1 MRSSIELID
10 VTSSRRGI
18 SITFETNG
26 TIEIDFDRYPAY
38 RDAIFAL
45 SIKLSNSGEP
55 FRKRVNLKAIER
67 IVSSAKE
74 SFFKFTI
81 PERACGYDCSRGDRD
96 GDLWL

>member
-1 MRSSIELID
+1 L
-10 VTSSRRGI
+10 
-18 SITFETNG
+18 
-26 TIEIDFDRYPAY
+26 
-38 RDAIFAL
+38 AL

-81 PERACGYDCSRGDRD
+81 PKELVDTTALEEIETVTYGYENQQIYLSLASWGEPYSYRA
-96 GDLWL
+96 

>member
-1 MRSSIELID
+1 MLSLPEESLYYTHSDEVFYRVIELL
-10 VTSSRRGI
+10 VERGI

-67 IVSSAKE
+67 IVSSGKRE
-74 SFFKFTI
+74 LFFKVLQIT
-81 PERACGYDCSRGDRD
+81 
-96 GDLWL
+96 